1 MKAEQVLIEAV
12 DNQLHELNEKLTKRE
27 AVLKEFA
34 DPFNWNNGRW
44 EPMRVDLQKIEP
56 EDLAAEALK

>member
-1 MKAEQVLIEAV
+1 MKAEQVLIDAV

-34 DPFNWNNGRW
+34 DPFNWSDGRW
-44 EPMRVDLQKIEP
+44 EPIRVDLQSIEP